1 MAQRSQCKL
10 RKAKSFGLLA
20 CGSSRRVI
28 ESRAV
33 GKLMAATS
41 GSRGYTMKFIVAC
54 ILIAIALY
62 LVLDQQG
69 AVDATLQQ
77 INNGKA
83 AATWRGR

>member
-1 MAQRSQCKL
+1 
-10 RKAKSFGLLA
+10 
-20 CGSSRRVI
+20 
-28 ESRAV
+28 
-33 GKLMAATS
+33 
-41 GSRGYTMKFIVAC
+41 MKFIVAC

-77 INNGKA
+77 IKNGKA